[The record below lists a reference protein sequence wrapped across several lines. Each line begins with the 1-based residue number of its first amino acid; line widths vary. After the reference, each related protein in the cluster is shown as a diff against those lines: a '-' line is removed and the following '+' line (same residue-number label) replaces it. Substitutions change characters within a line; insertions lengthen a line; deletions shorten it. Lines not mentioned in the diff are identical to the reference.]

1 MFSKIMVLT
10 LSVLV
15 SSGALAQTT
24 APAEKE
30 VVGVVT
36 GDNVYV
42 RSEPGNYPCTKLSSP
57 ERVRV
62 MGRRDGWLQITPP
75 QGCHSLIAKGFVS
88 VVDNVGT
95 VTGTDVQVRA
105 GSKLFRDR
113 ADVVQTSLNTGDK
126 VTILGEQEGY
136 YQITPPPAA
145 RLWIASKY
153 VERLAP
159 DAETDTPQ
167 TTTLPADVETTT
179 QPEVIKDERS
189 AFNAAERALIAEFQK
204 PREQRNLQELLAK
217 YQAIKPSADS
227 PIAQHVKGR
236 INLIQNRIELAR
248 NVQDAANL
256 VRDAEARQAELAAER
271 DKIKTTA
278 LTTMPARSYA
288 AEGVLNTSEL
298 FTGGATGPKRY
309 LIRDADTHLITA
321 YVQCTTGAVDLAE
334 HAGARVGVIGST
346 KYDEPMRLYII
357 EAEKIVVLQPAPPKP
372 APKPEPKPEPEPLPE
387 VKPAPEPEP
396 EPLPEVKP
404 APEPEPE
411 PLPEVKPAPEPE
423 PEPLPEV
430 KPATEP
436 EPEPLP
442 EVKPAPEPEPEPLP
456 EVKPAP
462 EPAPEPTTQ
471 PAPEPEP
478 APEPTTQPAPEPEP
492 TTEPATEPLP
502 ETGLPVVEPTTQPD
516 SGTEVDPKE
525 YD

>member
-1 MFSKIMVLT
+1 MFSRIMVLT

-15 SSGALAQTT
+15 SAGALAQTT

-30 VVGVVT
+30 VIGVVT

-42 RSEPGNYPCTKLSSP
+42 RSEPGNYPCAKLSRP

-62 MGRRDGWLQITPP
+62 MGRRDGWLEITPP
-75 QGCHSLIAKGFVS
+75 RGCYSLISKKFVS

-113 ADVVQTSLNTGDK
+113 ADVIQTSLNTGDK
-126 VTILGEQEGY
+126 VTIVGDQEGY
-136 YQITPPPAA
+136 YQITPPPGA

-153 VERLAP
+153 VERLAS
-159 DAETDTPQ
+159 DAEADTQPA
-167 TTTLPADVETTT
+167 TTLPTAVEKTTR
-179 QPEVIKDERS
+179 PEVIKDERS

-227 PIAQHVKGR
+227 PIAEHVKGR

-248 NVQDAANL
+248 DVENAADL
-256 VRDAEARQAELAAER
+256 VRNAEARQAELAAER
-271 DKIKTTA
+271 DKIKMIT
-278 LTTMPARSYA
+278 LTTRPGRFYA
-288 AEGVLNTSEL
+288 AEGVLNASEL
-298 FTGGATGPKRY
+298 FAGGATGPKRY

-321 YVQCTTGAVDLAE
+321 YVQCTTGAVDLAA
-334 HAGARVGVIGST
+334 HVGASVGVMGLA

-372 APKPEPKPEPEPLPE
+372 APKPEVKPAPEPAPEPLPEVKLAPEPAPEPLPE
-387 VKPAPEPEP
+387 VKPAPEP
-396 EPLPEVKP
+396 
-404 APEPEPE
+404 A
-411 PLPEVKPAPEPE
+411 
-423 PEPLPEV
+423 
-430 KPATEP
+430 
-436 EPEPLP
+436 PEPLP

-478 APEPTTQPAPEPEP
+478 
-492 TTEPATEPLP
+492 TTEPTTEPLP

-516 SGTEVDPKE
+516 SDTEVDPKE